1 MSPSMSE
8 SLRLSVAAR
17 LAKPYRLFVTPTGG
31 EFEAWCRER
40 PGTAVELVVSALA
53 LHELVAEPGL
63 PLTDLDAVQAYAQQ
77 QFAHYFGATAQRFAI
92 APWRLGDAAGASALH
107 GLDLTALRAQAQA
120 ARVRLAAVRPAWA
133 TWLASLPAATRA
145 ASGSVVWHEGA
156 EGALTAVVI
165 RLDRGL
171 VTGLQ
176 SRRVQSLAD
185 LGGLD
190 EGGPLAVGTPAS
202 DLAPQ
207 PGPVAPRPDFLPRSA
222 RSSLAWPLAAT
233 GALVLATAAWSAVD
247 SHRALDVAQAARDRV
262 ATLRPSP
269 APRPAVRSARAEPAE
284 NRSAVEARAL
294 LAMPWEPLL
303 TRVETAGAEAKTI
316 AWLGLDASAG
326 RGELRLE
333 GLTPDKLL
341 ALQLAEQL
349 GTTPGWRQV
358 VLSRFS
364 AAETGLVG
372 QRFEIQARV
381 ATGGGS

>member
-8 SLRLSVAAR
+8 RLRRQIAAR
-17 LAKPYRLFVTPTGG
+17 LAKPRRLFVTPGG
-31 EFEAWCRER
+31 DEFAAWCREQ
-40 PGTAVELVVSALA
+40 PGTAVELVVSARA

-63 PLTDLDAVQAYAQQ
+63 PLADLDAVQAYAQQ
-77 QFAHYFGATAQRFAI
+77 QFAHYFGSAAQRFAL
-92 APWRLGDAAGASALH
+92 APWRLDDVAGASALH
-107 GLDLTALRAQAQA
+107 GLDLTALRSQADAAQ
-120 ARVRLAAVRPAWA
+120 VRLASVRPAWA
-133 TWLASLPAATRA
+133 AWLAALPAATRSA
-145 ASGSVVWHEGA
+145 TGRAVWREDDI
-156 EGALTAVVI
+156 AVVI
-165 RLDRGL
+165 QLDRGR

-185 LGGLD
+185 LGGD
-190 EGGPLAVGTPAS
+190 ELLAVGTPAS
-202 DLAPQ
+202 DLAPL
-207 PGPVAPRPDFLPRSA
+207 PGPATPQPDFLPRSG
-222 RSSLAWPLAAT
+222 RSPLAWPLAAT
-233 GALVLATAAWSAVD
+233 GALVLATAAWSAVE

-262 ATLRPSP
+262 AVL
-269 APRPAVRSARAEPAE
+269 RSAAKPPPRRAAAAAPAE
-284 NRSAVEARAL
+284 NRSANEARAL

-303 TRVETAGAEAKTI
+303 SRVETAGADAKAI

-372 QRFEIQARV
+372 QRFEINARV
-381 ATGGGS
+381 PGGGGS

>member
-1 MSPSMSE
+1 VSPSMSE
-8 SLRLSVAAR
+8 RLRQRLSAR
-17 LAKPYRLFVTPTGG
+17 LARPKRLFVTPGG
-31 EFEAWCRER
+31 DEFAAWCREA
-40 PGTAVELVVSALA
+40 PGTAVELVVSARA

-63 PLTDLDAVQAYAQQ
+63 PLADLDAVQAYAQQ
-77 QFAHYFGATAQRFAI
+77 QFAHYFGAAAQRFAI
-92 APWRLGDAAGASALH
+92 APWQQGGASGASALH
-107 GLDLTALRAQAQA
+107 GLDLAALRAQANA

-133 TWLASLPAATRA
+133 VWLAALPAATRS
-145 ASGSVVWHEGA
+145 ASGRAVWHEGDI
-156 EGALTAVVI
+156 AVVI
-165 RLDRGL
+165 QLAQGR

-185 LGGLD
+185 LGGD
-190 EGGPLAVGTPAS
+190 APLAIGTP
-202 DLAPQ
+202 DGEFAPQ
-207 PGPVAPRPDFLPRSA
+207 PGPATPQPDFLPRSS
-222 RSSLAWPLAAT
+222 RSPLAWPLAAT
-233 GALVLATAAWSAVD
+233 GALVLATAAWSAVE

-262 ATLRPSP
+262 AQLRPAAK
-269 APRPAVRSARAEPAE
+269 APPRARAGVPAE
-284 NRSAVEARAL
+284 NRSAAEARAL

-303 TRVETAGAEAKTI
+303 ARVETAGADAKAI

-364 AAETGLVG
+364 AAEAGLTG
-372 QRFEIQARV
+372 QRFEINARV
-381 ATGGGS
+381 PTGGGS